1 MKLLRKL
8 CLLGGVLLALAGSA
22 FAGDAGPFYATT
34 VEGMDG
40 KPLALE
46 KFRGKPV
53 IVNFW
58 ARWCP
63 PCRKEIPELIQ
74 LQNEYGKRG
83 LVVLGIAIE
92 DDPLAVK
99 EFATAYEI
107 NYPVG
112 VDKKK
117 GLWLMQSLGNGVSGL
132 PFTLII
138 GRDGQ
143 IVVRKIGQF
152 TRKDFDAVADSLF
165 K

>member
-1 MKLLRKL
+1 MKLLRGV
-8 CLLGGVLLALAGSA
+8 CLLGALLLAAVGSV
-22 FAGDAGPFYATT
+22 FAGDATPFYATT
-34 VEGMDG
+34 VDGLDG

-46 KFRGKPV
+46 QYRGKPV

-83 LVVLGIAIE
+83 LVVLGLAIE
-92 DDPLAVK
+92 EDAAAVK
-99 EFATAYEI
+99 EFAKAYEI
-107 NYPVG
+107 NYTVG

-138 GRDGQ
+138 GKDGQ
-143 IVVRKIGQF
+143 IVQRKIGQF
-152 TRKDFDAVADSLF
+152 TRKDFDAVADSLL

>member
-1 MKLLRKL
+1 MSRVLL
-8 CLLGGVLLALAGSA
+8 CLVLALAATLTGA
-22 FAGDAGPFYATT
+22 AEPPGAEPLFAAKLLTPDGEAATF
-34 VEGMDG
+34 V
-40 KPLALE
+40 
-46 KFRGKPV
+46 RGRPM

-143 IVVRKIGQF
+143 VVVRKIGQF
-152 TRKDFDAVADSLF
+152 TRKDFDAVADSLL